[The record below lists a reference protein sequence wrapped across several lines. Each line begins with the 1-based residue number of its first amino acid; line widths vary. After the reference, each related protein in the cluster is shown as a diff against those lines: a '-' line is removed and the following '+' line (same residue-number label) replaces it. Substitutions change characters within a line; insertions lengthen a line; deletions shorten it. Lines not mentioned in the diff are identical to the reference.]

1 MYLSIHILNFF
12 IYLCLHIPARGCP
25 APDITVREPAVC
37 PSSGIRTQE
46 NMRMQT
52 SIDLLRHQLG
62 GIYPPG
68 EITAF
73 TRMIFEALCGYTP
86 TDILLRKDTI
96 LSEDI
101 HRKVEEIAGR
111 LARQEPIQYILG
123 YTWFCNRCFDIA
135 PGSLIP
141 RPETEELVRLI
152 IKENSGR
159 ELRIADLGTGSGC
172 IAVTLALELP
182 HSRVEA
188 WELSPDALAIARRN
202 ASKWQA
208 RVDFVQRDILH
219 YDLSQA
225 PSRSLDLIVSNPPY
239 VRQSERESMSG
250 NVLDYEPHEALFVP
264 DATPLLFYDKI
275 ARDALTLLSPG
286 GRLYFEI
293 NETQGE
299 AIARMLAGYGYEQ
312 IRIIK
317 DLYDKDRFASASKPH
332 AHG

>member
-1 MYLSIHILNFF
+1 MSAHTDESLPYPGPNG
-12 IYLCLHIPARGCP
+12 PGP
-25 APDITVREPAVC
+25 GTC

-46 NMRMQT
+46 TTRMQT
-52 SIDLLRHQLG
+52 CIDLLRHQLG

-68 EITAF
+68 EITTF
-73 TRMIFEALCGYTP
+73 TRMIFEDLCGYTP

-123 YTWFCNRCFDIA
+123 YAWFCDRRFDVA
-135 PGSLIP
+135 PGVLIP
-141 RPETEELVRLI
+141 RPETGELVRLI
-152 IKENSGR
+152 ISANRGR

-188 WELSPDALAIARRN
+188 WEVSPDALAIARRN

-208 RVDFVQRDILH
+208 HVDFVQRDILH
-219 YDLSQA
+219 YDLSQVS
-225 PSRSLDLIVSNPPY
+225 PRSLDLIVSNPPY
-239 VRQSERESMSG
+239 VRQSERESMCG
-250 NVLDYEPHEALFVP
+250 NVLDYEPHGALFVP
-264 DATPLLFYDKI
+264 DETPLLFYDKI
-275 ARDALTLLSPG
+275 ARDSLTLLSPG

-317 DLYDKDRFASASKPH
+317 DLYDKDRFASATKPH
-332 AHG
+332 VHG